1 MIGIKWGWDRLAFVL
16 GAATMNLYSRSLLLL
31 GVAIAQTYGAI
42 YDQVSQLPTDAYD
55 YIIVG
60 GTFPTSYREL
70 KGRTHS
76 RSLIGGTAGNVVANR
91 LTEDSN
97 VQVLV
102 LEAGGR

>member
-1 MIGIKWGWDRLAFVL
+1 
-16 GAATMNLYSRSLLLL
+16 MNLYSKSLLLL

-76 RSLIGGTAGNVVANR
+76 RSLLGGTAGNVVANR